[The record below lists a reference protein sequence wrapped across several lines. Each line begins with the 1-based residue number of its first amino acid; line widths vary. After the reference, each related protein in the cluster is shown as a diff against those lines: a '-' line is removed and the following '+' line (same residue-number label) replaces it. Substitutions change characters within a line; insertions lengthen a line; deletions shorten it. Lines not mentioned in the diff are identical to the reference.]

1 MFKVTLIVKF
11 VARTKRD
18 QSSEVLMKQD
28 NSLGSN
34 MLKFYSA
41 EVAELADAQRSERC
55 PALRGGG
62 SIPLF
67 GTSRRG
73 GGTGRHAAL
82 RGLCR
87 QRCAGSNPVLGT
99 GLEGSPESNRR
110 VRVLFGPQGAGL
122 P

>member
-62 SIPLF
+62 STPLF
-67 GTSRRG
+67 GT
-73 GGTGRHAAL
+73 
-82 RGLCR
+82 
-87 QRCAGSNPVLGT
+87 
-99 GLEGSPESNRR
+99 ESNSIAKLDLAQMRTWR
-110 VRVLFGPQGAGL
+110 NLVYAYA
-122 P
+122 